1 MTCDH
6 SVNLNLTQYWL
17 SHKML
22 RIEMTA
28 RTKSFFIICM
38 LSLVLV
44 PLIISDS
51 SFGLQVISGD
61 QISISKPIEDEVM
74 IFGET
79 VYVEAPVRGAIVFA
93 NTIHVNAPIKGD
105 LLVAGGQVTVNSD
118 VSGKIVSAGNFID
131 LGGKSTNAILAAN
144 NIYFDSTSTIIKD
157 AFVAG
162 GTIINDGNISGKLAA
177 MTDNFQNN
185 GTVGDLQITS
195 QKSMIPDL
203 EGWLNLFNILFVIGF
218 GILGV
223 ILVKLLPNQFDSVR
237 RVMKKSIIKNTV
249 IGFLLIILFV
259 IVIVLLAMTVV
270 GMPLSAFGLL
280 ILLVGLILSSLMV
293 SYALGKKI
301 VELLGRQSSRDINNI
316 ISFLIGFTLLNLLYI
331 VPIPYFGQI
340 VQVIVISMGFG
351 AIYYAVRTSRSTVS
365 EGKVNT

>member
-1 MTCDH
+1 MICDH
-6 SVNLNLTQYWL
+6 FMNLNLTRYWL
-17 SHKML
+17 LHKIL
-22 RIEMTA
+22 SNNTASRI
-28 RTKSFFIICM
+28 KSIFIICM

-44 PLIISDS
+44 PLIISNN
-51 SFGLQVISGD
+51 SFALQVISGD
-61 QISISKPIEDEVM
+61 QISINEPIEDEVM

-79 VYVEAPVRGAIVFA
+79 VYVDAPVRGAIVFA
-93 NTIHVNAPIKGD
+93 KTIYVNAPIEGD
-105 LLVAGGQVTVNSD
+105 LLVAGGQITVNTN
-118 VSGKIVSAGNFID
+118 VSGKIVAAGNFID

-144 NIYFDSTSTIIKD
+144 NIYFDPISTIIKD

-162 GTIINDGNISGKLAA
+162 GTIINDGTISGKLVA
-177 MTDNFQNN
+177 MTDDFQNN

-195 QKSMIPDL
+195 QESIMPDM

-237 RVMKKSIIKNTV
+237 LIMKKSIIKNTV

-270 GMPLSAFGLL
+270 GMPMSAFGLL
-280 ILLVGLILSSLMV
+280 VLLIGLILSSLMV
-293 SYALGKKI
+293 SFALGKKI
-301 VELLGRQSSRDINNI
+301 LELLGRQSSRNINNI
-316 ISFLIGFTLLNLLYI
+316 ISFLIGFTILNLLYI

-340 VQVIVISMGFG
+340 AQVIVISMGFG
-351 AIYYAVRTSRSTVS
+351 AIYYAVRASRATIS
-365 EGKVNT
+365 EENVTT